1 MVNNLANID
10 EAATIQIPLTPMRDN
25 KNQQAMT
32 TPTKTALKSS
42 QAVYQHLQYTTEKRS
57 HATTPRYP
65 IHHLVHPIT
74 MKSKLRSRFQ
84 WGGGKNNGAFPTSK
98 PKYADVDASAAS
110 ASINIAPVRVS
121 TLNLNDNPEIHTPNN
136 GTATVST
143 LSNNDGA
150 FNQKRFNCGFDA
162 DERSTMRQEMWYKN
176 QTYLKEQAV
185 ADVAASNVA
194 SMYAS
199 DKRWNRYDNDD
210 GSDYVPDAPDSPTGV
225 SELDSFDQ
233 QMPQRS
239 DSETYTHQSSSL
251 MDATDSTSVYD
262 DDGTR
267 STFFY
272 SEGGTEDDTNFE
284 DVTLGTLDTSLAS
297 TRYEMADVDNSKKY
311 KLGFGST
318 PHTKQ
323 RSKDVRRRPRSRSP
337 PRRRRD
343 RSYSNDDALSADGIT
358 SRCPNPIPDEL
369 RGTIEDVSLAFN
381 QILHAFFISPDDID
395 KMSDKIR
402 DACYDLRELQDQHR
416 FKSRLSPRR

>member
-1 MVNNLANID
+1 
-10 EAATIQIPLTPMRDN
+10 
-25 KNQQAMT
+25 MT
-32 TPTKTALKSS
+32 TPTKLKGS
-42 QAVYQHLQYTTEKRS
+42 QAVYHHHFQYQQKNDRMLPLLTILFIISFT
-57 HATTPRYP
+57 A
-65 IHHLVHPIT
+65 I

-84 WGGGKNNGAFPTSK
+84 WGGGKNNNGAFPTSK
-98 PKYADVDASAAS
+98 PKYADVDASAS
-110 ASINIAPVRVS
+110 SVSINIAPVRVS

-185 ADVAASNVA
+185 ADVVASNVA

-199 DKRWNRYDNDD
+199 DKRWNRHDNDD

-311 KLGFGST
+311 KLGCGTS

-323 RSKDVRRRPRSRSP
+323 RSKDVRRPRSRSP

-343 RSYSNDDALSADGIT
+343 RSNSNDDALSADGIN
-358 SRCPNPIPDEL
+358 SRCPNPLPDEL

-381 QILHAFFISPDDID
+381 QVLHAFFISPDDID

-402 DACYDLRELQDQHR
+402 DACYDLREIQDNYR
-416 FKSRLSPRR
+416 FKSSLPSRR